1 VLQAAGR
8 LRLIAAL
15 SWRDYR
21 VVYPLP
27 VLLASSLPRAVLQV
41 VFVCYV
47 GQFAAGTAGRD
58 FALLGGCLQVVT
70 IATVIKAS
78 DVLLEDR
85 QLGTLF
91 RLRLSAVPL
100 PVVAATRWWI
110 FAAEG
115 TVDALVAGTAAGL
128 LFGRTDLV
136 AGLWLATPLVLL
148 MALTSSALGMATAA
162 MAITRR
168 ADVFVVNL
176 VSYALLALT
185 GAVAPL
191 DRLPVPLGWLA
202 HVLPITNGLLSIR
215 AAVAGRPWLALA
227 AAEAAV
233 GAGWFVLA
241 WLLLAAQERRA
252 LAKDTDDKW

>member
-1 VLQAAGR
+1 VGG
-8 LRLIAAL
+8 LRLLAAL

-58 FALLGGCLQVVT
+58 FALLGGCLQVIT
-70 IATVIKAS
+70 IATIIKAS

-91 RLRLSAVPL
+91 RLRLSALPL

-115 TVDALVAGTAAGL
+115 TIDALVAGTAAGL
-128 LFGRTDLV
+128 LFGRWDLI
-136 AGLWLATPLVLL
+136 GSLWAASPLVLL
-148 MALTSSALGMATAA
+148 VALTSSALGMATAA

-176 VSYALLALT
+176 VSYALLALS

-202 HVLPITNGLLSIR
+202 HGLPITNALLAIR
-215 AAVAGRPWLALA
+215 AAIHGRPWLGFA
-227 AAEAAV
+227 AAEVAV
-233 GAGWFVLA
+233 GIGWFALA
-241 WLLLAAQERRA
+241 WLLLAMQDRTAR
-252 LAKDTDDKW
+252 AKDTDDKW